1 MGCRECVSRREF
13 FERAVAG
20 AAALAAL
27 EACGDGQFGPTALS
41 LGAGVTVKLADFPE
55 LQAVGIPVDVGNDR
69 AVVRTGASTFIALSR
84 ICTHQGC
91 DTAVR
96 DDRFVCPCHNS
107 MFSATGEVLRGP
119 AERPLQRLALQYD
132 AAAGTL
138 TIA

>member
-1 MGCRECVSRREF
+1 
-13 FERAVAG
+13 
-20 AAALAAL
+20 
-27 EACGDGQFGPTALS
+27 
-41 LGAGVTVKLADFPE
+41 LGAGVTVNIADFPA
-55 LQAVGIPVDVGNDR
+55 LQTVGIPVDIGNDR
-69 AVVRTGASTFIALSR
+69 AVVRTGASTFLALSR

-107 MFSATGEVLRGP
+107 MFSATGAVLRGP

-132 AAAGTL
+132 PASGTL